1 MYNMAV
7 TQYQFQEIE
16 QLPFSDKNTLI
27 QYLTIVD
34 EENNKR
40 LKNLYAYFIDS
51 DGEVAGVPIEVS
63 LTTLSDFIELYKSAY
78 VVFRDE
84 DNQLLFEVS
93 DGLLVYI
100 SQEIDVKRCDVREVL
115 YMSGLRNVR

>member
-1 MYNMAV
+1 MIA
-7 TQYQFQEIE
+7 QSSYQSQQLE
-16 QLPFSDKNTLI
+16 QLLFSENNTLI
-27 QYLTIVD
+27 QYLTTVD
-34 EENNKR
+34 ENNNKR

-63 LTTLSDFIELYKSAY
+63 LSTLSDFIHLYQHAY

-93 DGLLVYI
+93 DGLLVYVN
-100 SQEIDVKRCDVREVL
+100 QEIDVKKSDVRKIL
-115 YMSGLRNVR
+115 YLSGLKNIR

>member
-1 MYNMAV
+1 MIA
-7 TQYQFQEIE
+7 TQYQIE
-16 QLPFSDKNTLI
+16 GIDSILFSEHNTLI
-27 QYLTIVD
+27 QYLTIND

-40 LKNLYAYFIDS
+40 LKNLFAFFIDS
-51 DGEVAGVPIEVS
+51 DGEIAEVSIEVS
-63 LTTLSDFIELYKSAY
+63 LSNLSDFIDIYKKAY

-93 DGLLVYI
+93 DGLLVYT

-115 YMSGLRNVR
+115 YKSGLRNIR

>member
-1 MYNMAV
+1 MIA
-7 TQYQFQEIE
+7 TQYQYEE
-16 QLPFSDKNTLI
+16 MERLPFSSNNTLI
-27 QYLTIVD
+27 QYLTIID
-34 EENNKR
+34 EENNSKR
-40 LKNLYAYFIDS
+40 LKHLFAYFIDS
-51 DGEVAGVPIEVS
+51 DGEIAGVPIEVS
-63 LTTLSDFIELYKSAY
+63 LSTLSDFINLYKNAY

-115 YMSGLRNVR
+115 YVSGLRNIR

>member
-1 MYNMAV
+1 MAV

-115 YMSGLRNVR
+115 YMSGLRNIR